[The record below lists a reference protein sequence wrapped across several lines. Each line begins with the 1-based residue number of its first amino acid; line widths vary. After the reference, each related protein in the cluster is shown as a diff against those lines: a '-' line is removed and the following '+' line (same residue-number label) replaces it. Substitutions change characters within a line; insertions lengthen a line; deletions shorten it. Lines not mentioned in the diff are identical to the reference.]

1 MRLLGSRWSLVG
13 TLLLAAGASLLLVA
27 LVGREHG
34 VQRLSLAEL
43 YADSPGLSGMDA
55 DDAAFFSA
63 SETFSKEGD
72 RDLLR
77 SDEAMRDKDLK
88 LALHLARDSERA
100 YKKGLADRRLVV
112 AEKVEQQLASAISA
126 KQDAHRSRI
135 SEVLKHAE
143 EVNAQ
148 AQAAAGAAKRV
159 HSSAPKLSSAAQ
171 LNLLRQSQEL
181 ISESVPQT
189 AVAAAAKRIAAL
201 ASNSRAKL
209 STMDDPD
216 AVLNLNPKIAMPPT
230 HTPGNQWDANPVPKV
245 LDCGP
250 LSNDCNTAQGGSYYA
265 KHHKKGDA
273 ATAGKKGALPTPH
286 PPQDQPPRSIQASAA
301 AARFAMLA
309 KVASASASGA
319 RASGASIFSEPLF
332 AHTTRTQDAR
342 QRKWLESGTADA
354 YLRHAFFS
362 VYLLY

>member
-1 MRLLGSRWSLVG
+1 
-13 TLLLAAGASLLLVA
+13 
-27 LVGREHG
+27 
-34 VQRLSLAEL
+34 
-43 YADSPGLSGMDA
+43 
-55 DDAAFFSA
+55 
-63 SETFSKEGD
+63 
-72 RDLLR
+72 
-77 SDEAMRDKDLK
+77 
-88 LALHLARDSERA
+88 
-100 YKKGLADRRLVV
+100 
-112 AEKVEQQLASAISA
+112 
-126 KQDAHRSRI
+126 
-135 SEVLKHAE
+135 
-143 EVNAQ
+143 
-148 AQAAAGAAKRV
+148 
-159 HSSAPKLSSAAQ
+159 

-230 HTPGNQWDANPVPKV
+230 HTPGNQLDANPGPTV

-273 ATAGKKGALPTPH
+273 ATAGKKGAFPTPH

-354 YLRHAFFS
+354 YLRHAFSS